1 MSTLSCHRKVYKG
14 LITADIIKM
23 KTQSIIS
30 VLVASFLMVALAV
43 TASAGQISSLEVN
56 GITVVDGMKVAGFY
70 RDVVPVR
77 VEFSANE
84 LNEDV
89 RVKAWF
95 SGSAVNSVTSE
106 RFDILPNSTYSRFV
120 SVPLPTDFDSDNTEE
135 LYTLNVVIESQN
147 SGQVA
152 SKTAQFYV
160 QRESYVIDILDVIS
174 ESQVAAGANL
184 AVDVVLKNRGR
195 QLAEDTF
202 VSVRIP
208 ALGVEQ
214 RSYFG
219 DMSATD
225 RANPDKEDA
234 SERRMNVRIPA
245 ASQPGVYTMEVTAYN
260 SDAEAKVTKRIIVV
274 GAAEDSRVVTLSNT
288 KTIKRGES
296 VTFQMTLVN
305 TGNKIR
311 VYELIPQSVSGL
323 SIQVS
328 DPLAAIPAG
337 MSKTVTVTVEGEKEG
352 DYSFV
357 VDVRADSDLVKSEQF
372 NIRVKESF
380 TAGSAGL
387 IVVVVL
393 AIVFVVLLV
402 VLIVLLTRKPAKKEE
417 LGESYY

>member
-184 AVDVVLKNRGR
+184 AVDVV
-195 QLAEDTF
+195 T
-202 VSVRIP
+202 
-208 ALGVEQ
+208 
-214 RSYFG
+214 
-219 DMSATD
+219 
-225 RANPDKEDA
+225 
-234 SERRMNVRIPA
+234 
-245 ASQPGVYTMEVTAYN
+245 
-260 SDAEAKVTKRIIVV
+260 
-274 GAAEDSRVVTLSNT
+274 SR
-288 KTIKRGES
+288 
-296 VTFQMTLVN
+296 
-305 TGNKIR
+305 
-311 VYELIPQSVSGL
+311 
-323 SIQVS
+323 
-328 DPLAAIPAG
+328 
-337 MSKTVTVTVEGEKEG
+337 
-352 DYSFV
+352 
-357 VDVRADSDLVKSEQF
+357 
-372 NIRVKESF
+372 
-380 TAGSAGL
+380 
-387 IVVVVL
+387 
-393 AIVFVVLLV
+393 
-402 VLIVLLTRKPAKKEE
+402 
-417 LGESYY
+417 